1 MQSKWTGNICEKS
14 SLEVREM
21 GNHGS
26 PSTGRAAKRDT
37 VSNNNN
43 TATVAGADTKEREH
57 PHTAHVQSLEAG
69 KDNPATVEISR
80 EMPQRTTRRFTI
92 LPNYGHLPKH
102 CNSTHQGDTHQC
114 QLLLG
119 HKTNHSVHQQRNGY
133 RTCFTDTWKL
143 FLIY

>member
-1 MQSKWTGNICEKS
+1 MQSKWTGNICEKVSS

-37 VSNNNN
+37 VSNNN

-69 KDNPATVEISR
+69 EGQSS
-80 EMPQRTTRRFTI
+80 
-92 LPNYGHLPKH
+92 H
-102 CNSTHQGDTHQC
+102 CRNQQGDASKNYKEIYHSP
-114 QLLLG
+114 QLWP
-119 HKTNHSVHQQRNGY
+119 
-133 RTCFTDTWKL
+133 FTQAL
-143 FLIY
+143 